1 MPRELSP
8 SEERAFARYEVL
20 GTPEEVQKAIS
31 ENEKLKRENAERR
44 QENRT
49 LADQVSALS
58 MPEGGKVLSPD
69 EAKAWDAYTA
79 LGTPEEQAKRAED
92 FKRLEVKDAERT
104 RLDSMKAAVAA
115 ERFPEGA
122 AELLADSKRA
132 DGATY
137 SVAKEKVRDAS
148 GKEVESEVGYI
159 TLAGD
164 GQKPM
169 RLADFAKANL
179 PALLSLGAAGN
190 GGGTSR
196 AAPEQRGGGSPAAS
210 TASTLLERAKEANKQ
225 RADAPNPLRPAPAT
239 T

>member
-8 SEERAFARYEVL
+8 SEERAFARYETL
-20 GTPEEVQKAIS
+20 GTPEELQKALS
-31 ENEKLKRENAERR
+31 ENEKLKTENADRR
-44 QENRT
+44 QANKT
-49 LADQVSALS
+49 LTEQVAALQV
-58 MPEGGKVLSPD
+58 PEGGKVLTPD
-69 EAKAWDAYTA
+69 EVKAWELYNA

-92 FKRLEVKDAERT
+92 FKALEAKDAERT
-104 RLDSMKAAVAA
+104 RLDSMKAAVSA
-115 ERFPEGA
+115 EKLPEGA

-159 TLAGD
+159 TLAGE

-179 PALLSLGAAGN
+179 PALLSLGANGN
-190 GGGTSR
+190 GGSSASSR
-196 AAPEQRGGGSPAAS
+196 AAHEARGTGAARGPITQEDVRKS
-210 TASTLLERAKEANKQ
+210 TDKTVDYTL
-225 RADAPNPLRPAPAT
+225 
-239 T
+239 